1 MVCWALGCAS
11 KKSRDAL
18 PLVFFLS
25 AARLFSRLGS
35 SRRNQ
40 LATCKRTACSK
51 DWHDRRPGASA
62 MCPGVQESLQYFAI
76 AAMCHNRGIGV
87 LNTLPWRLKKEM
99 AYFSRITSQ
108 AAEGKSNAV
117 VMGRNTWDSIPPKY
131 KPLPGRVNVV
141 VSRTLEKVPDGHHV
155 ARSFSDALSLLQPL
169 VDSGKVDKTFV
180 VGGAQ
185 LYREAL
191 ADPRCTRVY
200 LTEIDADF
208 ECDVFFPE
216 LEPGQFRLVQEEGVP
231 QEEQTEGGLTYR
243 FNVYQRISSGK

>member
-1 MVCWALGCAS
+1 
-11 KKSRDAL
+11 
-18 PLVFFLS
+18 
-25 AARLFSRLGS
+25 
-35 SRRNQ
+35 
-40 LATCKRTACSK
+40 
-51 DWHDRRPGASA
+51 

-108 AAEGKSNAV
+108 AAEGKTNAV

-243 FNVYQRISSGK
+243 FNVYQRISSGSV